1 MRKTLFSLIAPRA
14 KEVLLVGDFTNWQ
27 AKPLMM
33 DRMKPRSRT
42 FAAAVSLP
50 PGTYEYKFIVDGE
63 WVEDPHAEAVT
74 NRLGTRNSRLTV
86 SVAERGRKAA

>member
-1 MRKTLFSLIAPRA
+1 MKRVRFEYESPDASS
-14 KEVLLVGDFTNWQ
+14 VLLAGDFTDWEEHARAMRR
-27 AKPLMM
+27 AKGGGAFVAIVPL
-33 DRMKPRSRT
+33 
-42 FAAAVSLP
+42 A
-50 PGTYEYKFIVDGE
+50 PGEYQYKFIVDGE